1 MIEMRK
7 TGSLLMNRNKKKIQ
21 IISLDI
27 PNGYLEYLENL
38 LFKNSIFRENNA
50 IYIKGKEEPI
60 DYNIES
66 IEYAKFFME
75 YRDVLSIGKSTNP
88 IKIFKTF
95 KVIFKNDSVTITDQK
110 EFDKYFISED
120 YHNYIWTLK

>member
-1 MIEMRK
+1 
-7 TGSLLMNRNKKKIQ
+7 MNKNKKKIQ

-27 PNGYLEYLENL
+27 PNGYLEHLENL
-38 LFKNSIFRENNA
+38 LFKNGMFRENNA
-50 IYIKGKEEPI
+50 VYIKGKEEPI

-75 YRDVLSIGKSTNP
+75 YRDILSIGKSTNP

-95 KVIFKNDSVTITDQK
+95 KVVI
-110 EFDKYFISED
+110 
-120 YHNYIWTLK
+120 